1 MAASDAAALLERGR
15 ELEELDRL
23 IDSACAGEGR
33 VALIEGRAGI
43 GKSRLLAEARERA
56 QSAGM
61 RVLVAKGSELE
72 LEFAFGVVRQLFEPS
87 LVQAETRAAWLDGA
101 AAAAAGIF
109 DTVADAAE
117 DAPRDASFASLHGLY
132 WLVVN
137 AAAEGPVL
145 LALDDLHWID
155 RPSLRFVA
163 YLARRLEGLP
173 VLVAATL
180 RSAEPGTDPA
190 LLGEIAND
198 PATVPVRPGAL
209 SSEGVRDLVRARL
222 AGDADEPFCDACHA
236 TTGGNPLLL
245 RQLLSSLEAE
255 GVAPEGRNAAL
266 VRDIGP
272 RAVSRTVLLRLA
284 RLPAEAATVAR
295 AVAVLGEN
303 ADVPA
308 VAALAELDERVTAD
322 ATAAL
327 ARAEILHPDPP
338 LSYVHPLVRDAI
350 YHDLPPGERELQH
363 GRAARMLAGA
373 GATPE
378 QVASHLLTVPRRGDE
393 WVAGQLVEAA
403 RSALRKGAPE
413 SAVSYFTRALEEPPP
428 EEQRAPLM
436 FELGMAEISTFG
448 PDAVT
453 HLRGAYEALD
463 DVVAR
468 ALAAYALARTLLFTG
483 APGEGAALA
492 KRTAAEL
499 PEKFLDLKQSLE
511 SLVYY
516 AVVFGGHGREELAA
530 FEPYRAGLPGDGFG
544 ARMLEAVAAYDWA
557 VAGAS
562 ADEAA
567 ALALRALGDGVLVRE
582 DNGLSNIPPICV
594 LALADRDEA
603 LEHLDAA
610 AADAHRR
617 GAMFAVLGANC
628 WRSFTLWRRG
638 ELVDAEAE
646 GRLGLEAMELWGQE
660 TGNVMAYSM
669 AVLGRVMV
677 ERGELEAARGMFERV
692 GDDLVPEADST
703 LLWHGGYAELLLAEG
718 RAEEAVAT
726 CDAAAATAQ
735 RVVNPAWLPWR
746 SLKARALDRLGRTEE
761 ALELALEELPFA
773 QAWGAPGTVA
783 RTLRAIGTIEREDGI
798 ERLREAVSV
807 VEGSPAKLEHAKCLY
822 ELGAAV
828 RRSRK
833 PTDAREPLRE
843 ALELAF
849 VCGAAGL
856 AEEIRTELHATGAR
870 PRTEALSGP
879 GALTAKERKVAAMA
893 AEGATNRDIAQTL
906 YVTPKTVEVH
916 LTNAYRKL
924 GIRSR
929 RELAGALEAPAA

>member
-1 MAASDAAALLERGR
+1 VGATDAAGLLERGR
-15 ELEELDRL
+15 ELGELDNL
-23 IDSACAGEGR
+23 IDAACAGEGR

-56 QSAGM
+56 RSAGM

-87 LVQAETRAAWLDGA
+87 LVDAETRAAWLDGA
-101 AAAAAGIF
+101 AAAAGGIF
-109 DTVADAAE
+109 EAVADSPE

-137 AAAEGPVL
+137 AAADGPVL

-173 VLVAATL
+173 VLVATSL
-180 RSAEPGTDPA
+180 RSNEPGTDPA
-190 LLGEIAND
+190 LLGEIVND
-198 PATVPVRPGAL
+198 PATVSVRPGAL
-209 SSEGVRDLVRARL
+209 SADGVRELVRARL
-222 AGDADEPFCDACHA
+222 SEDADDAFCDACHS

-245 RQLLSSLEAE
+245 RQLLSSLDTE

-284 RLPAEAATVAR
+284 RLPGEAATVAR

-303 ADVPA
+303 AHVPA
-308 VAALAELDERVTAD
+308 VAALAGLDESVAAE

-327 ARAEILHPDPP
+327 ARAEILDPDPP
-338 LSYVHPLVRDAI
+338 LSFVHPLVRDAI

-363 GRAARMLAGA
+363 ARAARMLADA

-378 QVASHLLTVPRRGDE
+378 QVASHLLTVPRRGDA
-393 WVAGQLVEAA
+393 WVAEQLVEAA
-403 RSALRKGAPE
+403 RAALRKGAPE
-413 SAVSYFTRALEEPPP
+413 SAVSYFTRALDEPPA
-428 EEQRAPLM
+428 EEQRAPLL

-448 PDAVT
+448 PDAVV
-453 HLRGAYEALD
+453 HLRRAHDALD

-483 APGEGAALA
+483 AAAEGATLA

-499 PEKFLDLKQSLE
+499 PERFIDLKQALE

-516 AVVFGGHGREELAA
+516 AIVFGGHTPDDLAG
-530 FEPYRAGLPGDGFG
+530 FEPYRAGVPGENYG

-557 VAGAS
+557 VSGGS
-562 ADEAA
+562 SDEAA

-603 LEHLDAA
+603 LDHLDEA

-617 GAMFAVLGANC
+617 GASFAALGANC

-646 GRLGLEAMELWGQE
+646 GRLGLEAMELWGQR
-660 TGNVMAYSM
+660 TGNVMAYAMS
-669 AVLGRVMV
+669 VLGRVLT
-677 ERGELEAARGMFERV
+677 ERGDLEAARAMFERV

-703 LLWHGGYAELLLAEG
+703 LLWHGGYAELLIAEG
-718 RAEEAVAT
+718 RVEEAVDT
-726 CDAAAATAQ
+726 CDAAARVVQ
-735 RVVNPAWLPWR
+735 RVVNPAWIPWR

-773 QAWGAPGTVA
+773 QAWGAPATVA
-783 RTLRAIGTIEREDGI
+783 RTLREIGTIEREEGI
-798 ERLREAVSV
+798 ERLREAAAV
-807 VEGSPAKLEHAKCLY
+807 VEGSSAKLEHAKCLFA
-822 ELGAAV
+822 LGSAL

-833 PTDAREPLRE
+833 PTDAREPLRQ

-856 AEEIRTELHATGAR
+856 AEEIRTELHATGVR

-879 GALTAKERKVAAMA
+879 AALTAKERKVAAMA
-893 AEGATNRDIAQTL
+893 AEGATNRDIAQSL

-929 RELAGALEAPAA
+929 RELAGALAA